1 MNFKDYI
8 KGKRHG
14 TDANRFEQEAQND
27 PFLMEAID
35 GFDENPDENH
45 LSVIEQLEKDVL
57 QKGAVKKT
65 FTRRIW
71 YISIAA
77 SLALLLGVS
86 FFFRQQNPNEIILAE
101 NTVLGKSEEEK
112 FENKDTSSQNIENK
126 LIAQHT
132 PKTTPQTV
140 QLAAVEEDMI
150 IAEAAKIVEMEEYK
164 MVDAEMAVDEYVFVE
179 VEEQRENAFDKEDLT
194 QKQLAAS
201 LAKTDVTE
209 GKYKISSDTISGKV
223 IDQYGEPL
231 IGATITV
238 KGTNK
243 GTVTDIDG
251 NFNLAVDKVENNEI
265 QVAFIGYNTKT
276 VAADKSSTVIM
287 NENQLA
293 LNEVV
298 ATGFGTSRKRSQQP
312 AEEFNEEKFLKYFD
326 KYAREIECKEENPS
340 LKSEIFIDK
349 NGNPSKIEIIE
360 CNCEKLEKEFRRLL
374 KQTKN
379 WTNTN
384 ETISIEI
391 RI

>member
-35 GFDENPDENH
+35 GFDENPDETH
-45 LSVIEQLEKDVL
+45 LSVIEQLEKDIL
-57 QKGAVKKT
+57 QKSTVKKT

-86 FFFRQQNPNEIILAE
+86 FFFRQQNPNEMILAE
-101 NTVLGKSEEEK
+101 NTILSEKKEEK
-112 FENKDTSSQNIENK
+112 IENRDISTQNIDNK

-132 PKTTPQTV
+132 PKITPQTV
-140 QLAAVEEDMI
+140 QLAAVEKDMI
-150 IAEAAKIVEMEEYK
+150 IAESERIVEMEDYK
-164 MVDAEMAVDEYVFVE
+164 MVAAEMTADEYVFVE
-179 VEEQRENAFDKEDLT
+179 VEEQRENAFAKENLAE
-194 QKQLAAS
+194 KQLAAL
-201 LAKTDVTE
+201 LAKTDVAE
-209 GKYKISSDTISGKV
+209 EKHKISSDTISGKV
-223 IDQYGEPL
+223 IDLYGEPL
-231 IGATITV
+231 IGATVMV

-265 QVAFIGYNTKT
+265 QVAFIGYDTKT

-293 LNEVV
+293 LSEVV
-298 ATGFGTSRKRSQQP
+298 ATGFGTSRERSQQS

-326 KYAREIECKEENPS
+326 ENARKIECKEENPS
-340 LKSEIFIDK
+340 LKSEFFIDK

-360 CNCEKLEKEFRRLL
+360 CNCEKLEKEFRRVL